1 MAPTFRSEGQLQF
14 ELILILGLLSVTL
27 LLRSRRIV
35 EALWVLFFAHS
46 SLTSV
51 RHAPLFCLLAVP
63 LIADELSSAWK
74 VAAAKLPRG
83 SVIGTLHTLGV
94 DLAGPFRRTSVW
106 IPLAIATVA
115 LAPLSWP
122 VDFPKEVFPT
132 AIVAHNSKL
141 FETGRVLT
149 TDQWGDYLIFHYY
162 PRMKVYVDGRSDFY
176 GEQLGDEYMH
186 ILQLSSDW
194 KRIFERRGFDT
205 VLLPS
210 HWPVVEV
217 LRRSPD
223 WRVADETGKAVL
235 FLRCLDSAHGP
246 SPTHA
251 GVLKKTPPEANE
263 NIQPRRSLY
272 TGDRRD
278 DRV

>member
-1 MAPTFRSEGQLQF
+1 
-14 ELILILGLLSVTL
+14 
-27 LLRSRRIV
+27 
-35 EALWVLFFAHS
+35 
-46 SLTSV
+46 
-51 RHAPLFCLLAVP
+51 LFCLLAVP

-106 IPLAIATVA
+106 IPHAIATVA

>member
-1 MAPTFRSEGQLQF
+1 MAPTFRTEGQLQF
-14 ELILILGLLSVTL
+14 ELILIVGLLTVTL
-27 LLRSRRIV
+27 LLLRGRIV

-63 LIADELSSAWK
+63 LIADELSSAWRL
-74 VAAAKLPRG
+74 AAAKLPRG
-83 SVIGTLHTLGV
+83 SLVGTLHTLGV
-94 DLAGPFRRTSVW
+94 DLAAPFRRSSVW
-106 IPLAIATVA
+106 IPVTVVIVA

-122 VDFPKEVFPT
+122 LDFPKEVFPT

-162 PRMKVYVDGRSDFY
+162 PRIKVYVDGRSDFY

-194 KRIFERRGFDT
+194 KRIFERRGFDV

-210 HWPVVEV
+210 HWPVISV
-217 LRRSPD
+217 LREDPE
-223 WRVADETGKAVL
+223 WRVAEKRVRQCCFCGAWNVRTAPVL
-235 FLRCLDSAHGP
+235 
-246 SPTHA
+246 PT
-251 GVLKKTPPEANE
+251 
-263 NIQPRRSLY
+263 RSY
-272 TGDRRD
+272 
-278 DRV
+278 